1 MAVLSA
7 VKIDCNSDSRERG
20 AGRVLSTIGGVGTGC
35 VLGGVEESMLLI
47 QAHPF
52 PPRRAI
58 NSNGKIP
65 RIVGTPL
72 S

>member
-7 VKIDCNSDSRERG
+7 VKMDCNSDSTERG
-20 AGRVLSTIGGVGTGC
+20 AGRVLAAIGGAGKC
-35 VLGGVEESMLLI
+35 CILGELEEPVFLI

-58 NSNGKIP
+58 NSIGKIP
-65 RIVGTPL
+65 RIVGTRL